1 MICVL
6 KNVNKLKMLTI
17 KNYNK
22 LYRKDVGEYRVAK
35 IQETLNSYIIQL
47 NKPDGYKR
55 QVMLE
60 RNPIGKQRE
69 YELWMWDT
77 NAQSKNG
84 IPTSTSTPKRIML
97 KIEYITD
104 IQKLIGSIEFLNK

>member
-1 MICVL
+1 
-6 KNVNKLKMLTI
+6 MLTI

-22 LYRKDVGEYRVAK
+22 LFRMDVGECRVGRV
-35 IQETLNSYIIQL
+35 QETLNSYIIHL

-60 RNPIGKQRE
+60 RNPIGKERS

-77 NAQSKNG
+77 NLQSNNG
-84 IPTSTSTPKRIML
+84 NPTSASTPKRIML
-97 KIEYITD
+97 KIEYIKD
-104 IQKLIGSIEFLNK
+104 IQRLIGSIEFLNR